1 MRHHGRNA
9 LRAFQLHPTMGILDS
24 IGLKGTNDPAS
35 VVRDNLITKSP
46 KETVRSF
53 IAVGVEFWQCS
64 LVDLGE
70 LTGPKIH
77 FSSIPCVGGMNF
89 RRLPLQNTFLTAKLP
104 ETLRKLIFV
113 GKNQVAGE
121 NA

>member
-53 IAVGVEFWQCS
+53 IAVGVEFW
-64 LVDLGE
+64 
-70 LTGPKIH
+70 
-77 FSSIPCVGGMNF
+77 
-89 RRLPLQNTFLTAKLP
+89 
-104 ETLRKLIFV
+104 
-113 GKNQVAGE
+113 AG
-121 NA
+121 AT